1 MVVCEGSMLRV
12 CYGCNNAFFIPQHEF
27 GKCVDTSHMVLF
39 ESSLVFV
46 VWRWNTVSIVEDDDA
61 EIQT

>member
-1 MVVCEGSMLRV
+1 MLRV
-12 CYGCNNAFFIPQHEF
+12 CYGCNNAFFTPQHEF
-27 GKCVDTSHMVLF
+27 GKCIDTSDMALF

>member
-1 MVVCEGSMLRV
+1 MLRV